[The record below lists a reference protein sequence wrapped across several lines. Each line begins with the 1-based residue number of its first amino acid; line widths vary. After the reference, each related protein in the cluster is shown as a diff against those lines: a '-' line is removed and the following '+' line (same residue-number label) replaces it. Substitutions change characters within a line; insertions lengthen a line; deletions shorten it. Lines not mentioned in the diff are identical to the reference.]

1 MEGLGSGLSPL
12 SASHFSCFLSL
23 GGDAGAESSCGFHVV
38 VRTVKA
44 AVCGLWPGCV
54 AWIVDACW
62 FFCFSSSPLAALI
75 CSAE

>member
-1 MEGLGSGLSPL
+1 MEGLGCGLSPL

-44 AVCGLWPGCV
+44 AVCGLDRGRLLV
-54 AWIVDACW
+54 
-62 FFCFSSSPLAALI
+62 CFSSSPLAALI

>member
-23 GGDAGAESSCGFHVV
+23 GEDAGAESSCGFHVV

-44 AVCGLWPGCV
+44 AVCGLGVWPGSWTPV
-54 AWIVDACW
+54 G
-62 FFCFSSSPLAALI
+62 FFVSLLHPLLR
-75 CSAE
+75 